1 MRYSDL
7 CWPERLN
14 LGILS
19 KILSEKLVGKII
31 EQYADKPLSERT
43 IVLPS
48 RLIIRKCV
56 GHHLGQLV
64 SEGQMTWTEAMRN
77 LKGGFKLKDLNLTRK
92 QMKRF
97 HRQRSE
103 EILREEKK

>member
-7 CWPERLN
+7 HWPKRLN

-19 KILSEKLVGKII
+19 EILSEKMMGELI
-31 EQYADKPLSERT
+31 EEYANKPASERT
-43 IVLPS
+43 IILPS

-56 GHHLGQLV
+56 GHYLGQEVAKGHL
-64 SEGQMTWTEAMRN
+64 SWTLAMRK

-97 HRQRSE
+97 FKQRNE